1 MTKIT
6 PELRKA
12 YRDTFGYGL
21 WEDAEKGLVS
31 RDHEVLQFIAEQ
43 REEAVRE
50 GRRKGKMEVIERA
63 RAFIQS
69 EWQDPSEDDDLFPY
83 FKGMEDLLKFLTDP
97 LRKPNSGNKF
107 LPTSLTP
114 EKHGN

>member
-1 MTKIT
+1 MTEI
-6 PELRKA
+6 PESLRKA

-31 RDHEVLQFIAEQ
+31 RDHEVLQIIAAQ

-50 GRRKGKMEVIERA
+50 VIEELDA
-63 RAFIQS
+63 QS
-69 EWQDPSEDDDLFPY
+69 KRWGEEIKKGPCVTEDDEGNEFDWQRHAHHKQIAY
-83 FKGMEDLLKFLTDP
+83 ITASVH
-97 LRKPNSGNKF
+97 LRDKF

-114 EKHGN
+114 EKDE